1 MNFTKVEV
9 FLREDDNILKAF
21 ANMVID
27 DSLIVRNIKVIEG
40 SKGLFVAMPNR
51 KLKNGEYRDVV
62 HPLNSE
68 TRAEIEQLVLDRY
81 EEEKSRQQ
89 D

>member
-1 MNFTKVEV
+1 MNITKVEV

-21 ANMVID
+21 ANIIIED
-27 DSLIVRNIKVIEG
+27 CLIVRNIKIIDG

-51 KLKNGEYRDVV
+51 KLQNGEYRDVV

-68 TRAEIEQLVLDRY
+68 TRAEIEELVLDKYNEARNN
-81 EEEKSRQQ
+81 S
-89 D
+89 